1 MRIVPNLRFC
11 IVINN
16 TKVYPTIRSK
26 TSKIKCPCIVH
37 LLEHFYDTTHRTG
50 LVTHYQR
57 FVIILLFAC
66 SCGMSALNSIKRFQI
81 SVKMEYFFFF
91 SKIAFDAF

>member
-1 MRIVPNLRFC
+1 MSLYSTLVG
-11 IVINN
+11 
-16 TKVYPTIRSK
+16 T
-26 TSKIKCPCIVH
+26 
-37 LLEHFYDTTHRTG
+37 FYGTTHGTG

-81 SVKMEYFFFF
+81 GVKMEYFFFF
-91 SKIAFDAF
+91 SKIAFDAFWKQQKLWLKHESLLFYCQVSVFLNQNE